1 MRAVAPSI
9 RGAEIQR
16 ARNKRPENLD
26 TYDLTMRAFA
36 LASAASPSG
45 ARQGLELL
53 DRAMELDPDYALP
66 VAIAAWCH
74 GQLVTYSGTITAAE
88 EKARAL
94 ALAERARVLDA
105 DDDPLVITA
114 RCAVHTMFNDFET
127 GTFLLER
134 ALALDPTSSWA
145 WERSGWLN
153 MFSGRSAVAARHFKR
168 AISLAPAPEQN
179 ALRYIGIG
187 SACFDRG
194 KYEEAAHWKRK
205 AMLEEPGTA
214 WVNRT
219 LAVTYARLGDR
230 SAAQKSLDAFRRC
243 CPDITIRQIINAAPF
258 RPDFWERIAEGLE
271 DLGLPL

>member
-1 MRAVAPSI
+1 VRSLAVSTAISLSRGAPADAHKQARSPARYAITGRIALDGDRVRVTIGLRDVASMQQIWGACYDGRATKAFALQDRVTQGVMRAVAPSI

-94 ALAERARVLDA
+94 ALTERARVLDA

-114 RCAVHTMFNDFET
+114 RCAVHTMFNDFEN
-127 GTFLLER
+127 GTFLLETGAR
-134 ALALDPTSSWA
+134 T
-145 WERSGWLN
+145 RSNL
-153 MFSGRSAVAARHFKR
+153 
-168 AISLAPAPEQN
+168 L
-179 ALRYIGIG
+179 
-187 SACFDRG
+187 
-194 KYEEAAHWKRK
+194 
-205 AMLEEPGTA
+205 
-214 WVNRT
+214 
-219 LAVTYARLGDR
+219 
-230 SAAQKSLDAFRRC
+230 
-243 CPDITIRQIINAAPF
+243 
-258 RPDFWERIAEGLE
+258 
-271 DLGLPL
+271 LGLGAQWLVEYVLRPIRCRCSTFQACN